1 MTIKEIHKKQHAFF
15 STQQTKNPSFR
26 KHSLK
31 RFQSV
36 LKAKENAINEALA
49 SDLGKAPFEAFVC
62 EYFVVM
68 TELRTMIKNLEQW
81 SKARRV
87 STSIIN
93 FPSKDYLLPE
103 PFGCSLQISPWN
115 YPFQLSLA
123 TLIGAVAAGNTVVL
137 KPSEYA
143 PKTAELLAEIIEEA
157 FEPEHVTVVKGGASA
172 AQELLELRVGSY
184 HFYRKYSYWKNCSQ
198 SSSRISYTHHF

>member
-1 MTIKEIHKKQHAFF
+1 M
-15 STQQTKNPSFR
+15 
-26 KHSLK
+26 
-31 RFQSV
+31 
-36 LKAKENAINEALA
+36 
-49 SDLGKAPFEAFVC
+49 
-62 EYFVVM
+62 M

-81 SKARRV
+81 SKPRRV

-143 PKTAELLAEIIEEA
+143 PKTAALLAEIIEEA
-157 FEPEHVTVVKGGASA
+157 FEPEHVTVVNGGASA
-172 AQELLELRVGSY
+172 AQELLKLRWDHIIFTGSTHIGKIVAKAAAEFLTPTILELGGKNPCIVDASAPVSLSAKRIVWGKYVNCGQTYCTRLLIGSQKNKRRVGTRA
-184 HFYRKYSYWKNCSQ
+184 H
-198 SSSRISYTHHF
+198 

>member
-1 MTIKEIHKKQHAFF
+1 
-15 STQQTKNPSFR
+15 
-26 KHSLK
+26 
-31 RFQSV
+31 
-36 LKAKENAINEALA
+36 
-49 SDLGKAPFEAFVC
+49 
-62 EYFVVM
+62 
-68 TELRTMIKNLEQW
+68 MIKNLEQW

-143 PKTAELLAEIIEEA
+143 PKTAALLAEIIEEA
-157 FEPEHVTVVKGGASA
+157 FEPEHVTVVNGGASA
-172 AQELLELRVGSY
+172 AQELLELRWDHIIFTGSTHIGKIVAKAAAEY
-184 HFYRKYSYWKNCSQ
+184 LTPTILELGGKNPVS
-198 SSSRISYTHHF
+198 